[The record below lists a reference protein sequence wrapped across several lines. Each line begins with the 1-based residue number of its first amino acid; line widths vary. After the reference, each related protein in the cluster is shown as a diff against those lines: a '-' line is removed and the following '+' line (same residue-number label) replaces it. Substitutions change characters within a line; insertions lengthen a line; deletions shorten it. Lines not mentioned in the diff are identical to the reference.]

1 MKKYVILL
9 SILLSSCYTYERI
22 PITMEPID
30 RTIMVDG
37 TKNDLFVK
45 ANNWMVEI
53 FTSPKSVIQFSDKEA
68 GVVTGRYLFKD
79 FGSTV
84 VMGEVVDFGQ
94 IYAIIKLNVKDGAT
108 KITIDAEN
116 FTEVHSKTNESYRYT
131 KEKAVQEIHVLMD
144 NYEQYLK
151 TTDISF

>member
-9 SILLSSCYTYERI
+9 GILLSSCYTYERV
-22 PITMEPID
+22 PITMEPFD
-30 RTIMVDG
+30 RTIMVEG
-37 TKNDLFVK
+37 IKNDLFVK

-79 FGSTV
+79 FGSTI

-108 KITIDAEN
+108 KITIDAGN
-116 FTEVHSKTNESYRYT
+116 FTEIHSKTNESYRYT
-131 KEKAVQEIHVLMD
+131 KAKAVQEIQVLMD

>member
-9 SILLSSCYTYERI
+9 SILLSSCYTYERV

-30 RTIMVDG
+30 RTIMVEG
-37 TKNDLFVK
+37 TKSDLFVK

-94 IYAIIKLNVKDGAT
+94 IYAIIKLNVKDGAS

-116 FTEVHSKTNESYRYT
+116 FIELHSKTNESYRYT
-131 KEKAVQEIHVLMD
+131 KEKAVQEIQVLMD